1 MFLAI
6 NPDMAKVENGR
17 IQFSG
22 EEFKKAKGF
31 CSECSLANVCGGLD
45 SKITGADIHPNC
57 VEDPTDQDIYE
68 SAVCLKQI
76 KV

>member
-1 MFLAI
+1 
-6 NPDMAKVENGR
+6 MARVEGGR
-17 IQFSG
+17 ILFSS
-22 EEFKKAKGF
+22 EEFKMAKGS
-31 CSECSLANVCGGLD
+31 CNECPLANICGGLD

-68 SAVCLKQI
+68 SAICLKQI

>member
-1 MFLAI
+1 
-6 NPDMAKVENGR
+6 MARVEDGR
-17 IQFSG
+17 ILFSG
-22 EEFKKAKGF
+22 GEFEMVKGL
-31 CSECSLANVCGGLD
+31 CSECPLANICGGLD

-68 SAVCLKQI
+68 NAVCLKQI